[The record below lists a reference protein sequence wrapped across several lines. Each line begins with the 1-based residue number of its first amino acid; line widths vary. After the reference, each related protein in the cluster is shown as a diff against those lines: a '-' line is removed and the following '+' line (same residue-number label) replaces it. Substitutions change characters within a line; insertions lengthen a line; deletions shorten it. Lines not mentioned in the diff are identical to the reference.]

1 VSGPPRHRPDWVE
14 VDLAAV
20 RSNAALLSDL
30 VRPSQLMAVV
40 KADAYGHGALQ
51 VAGAALA
58 GGASWL
64 AVALV
69 EEGVALRDGGVSAPI
84 LLLSEPLPTAME
96 DALAHGLTL
105 TLYTPEG
112 VAAAARAA
120 EALGSPAQ
128 VQVKLDTG
136 MHRVGADPVE
146 LLSVVGSV
154 VGSPWLGFGGLWTHF
169 SVSDEPEDPFTA
181 LQLSRLL
188 SARDELSG
196 AGLPAPALLHAAN
209 SGGAICHPDSR
220 LDVVRCGI
228 ALYGY
233 PPTPA
238 VAAALSSE
246 LVPAPAGGAG
256 AGYAGE
262 AAGERRLLP
271 VLSWRSQVTRL
282 RELDAGERPSYG
294 RLVELDR
301 PSVVATVPVGYHDGI
316 PRRFLAGGGEVLVGG
331 RRRRLAGA
339 VSMDQIVVDCG
350 PPGSSPAV
358 SVGDE
363 VVLIGRQGSEEITAA
378 EWAERLGVIVY
389 EVLCGIGPRVPRVY
403 VG

>member
-30 VRPSQLMAVV
+30 VHPSHLMAVV
-40 KADAYGHGALQ
+40 KADAYGHGAVQ

-58 GGASWL
+58 GGATWL

-69 EEGVALRDGGVSAPI
+69 EEGVALREGGVEAPI
-84 LLLSEPLPTAME
+84 LLLSEPLPAAME
-96 DALAHGLTL
+96 DALANGLTL
-105 TLYTPEG
+105 TVYTPEG

-120 EALGSPAQ
+120 EALGSPAE

-146 LLSVVGSV
+146 LHSVVASV
-154 VGSPWLGFGGLWTHF
+154 VSSPWLGFGGLWTHF
-169 SVSDEPEDPFTA
+169 SVSDEPEDPFTS

-188 SARDELSG
+188 SARDELEG

-233 PPTPA
+233 PPTAA
-238 VAAALSSE
+238 VASALALAAL
-246 LVPAPAGGAG
+246 
-256 AGYAGE
+256 
-262 AAGERRLLP
+262 ERRLLP
-271 VLSWRSQVTRL
+271 VLSWRSQVTRV
-282 RELDAGERPSYG
+282 RELEAGERPSYG
-294 RLVELDR
+294 RLVELGCS
-301 PSVVATVPVGYHDGI
+301 SVVATVPVGYHDGI

-350 PPGSSPAV
+350 PAGSTPAV

-363 VVLIGRQGSEEITAA
+363 VVLIGRQGSEEVTAA